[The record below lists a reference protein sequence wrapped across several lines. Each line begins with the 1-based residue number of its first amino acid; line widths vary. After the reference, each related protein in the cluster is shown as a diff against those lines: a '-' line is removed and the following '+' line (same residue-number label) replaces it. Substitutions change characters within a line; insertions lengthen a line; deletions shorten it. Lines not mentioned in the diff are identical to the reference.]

1 MVPFSAFSPPS
12 PQLPP
17 LPDEVRGAE
26 APAGAAQAG
35 GGAGVPA
42 VHEPGPLQHRLGG
55 GLQET
60 VGPGSGLGW
69 GLGVVGV
76 WVGELGWGWGG
87 QVGGGLGGCGGWV
100 SKSL

>member
-17 LPDEVRGAE
+17 LEVRGAE

-60 VGPGSGLGW
+60 VGPGSGGLGW
-69 GLGVVGV
+69 VGLGVGV
-76 WVGELGWGWGG
+76 WVAGWGWSWGG
-87 QVGGGLGGCGGWV
+87 VGEAR
-100 SKSL
+100 